1 MPEPE
6 YVIYTDMDGTLID
19 HDTYSYEAALP
30 ALDLIRK
37 KHIPLVFCT
46 SKTRA
51 ELEVYCKELEIYHP
65 LISENG
71 GAIFIPEDYFDFSYG
86 YDKISDHYKVIE
98 LGVKYDILERT
109 LKEVCTDIQ
118 CEVIGFGDMDIDE
131 VCVDTG
137 LSAEVAALAKRR
149 DYDEAFRV
157 LSPAP
162 KDDELEIEIVKRGFN
177 CTRGGRYYHIMGN
190 NDKGRGVDILT
201 ALYRR
206 KWPGIRTIGLGDSLN
221 DLPMLKAVDIAI
233 LVQKPGGLYDP
244 AIPHSGIIKADG
256 IGPAGWNR
264 ELIDILE

>member
-19 HDTYSYEAALP
+19 HDTYSYQEALP

-51 ELEVYCKELEIYHP
+51 ELEVYCKELELYHP

-71 GAIFIPEDYFDFSYG
+71 GAIFIPYDYFDFPYD
-86 YDKISDHYKVIE
+86 YDKISDHYRVIE
-98 LGVKYDILERT
+98 LGVKYDILEKT

-118 CEVIGFGDMDIDE
+118 CEAVGFGDMDVDE
-131 VCVDTG
+131 VCMDTG
-137 LSAEVAALAKRR
+137 LSAEAAALAKRR

-162 KDDELEIEIVKRGFN
+162 KGDELVREIVRRGFN

-190 NDKGRGVDILT
+190 NDKGRAVEILT
-201 ALYRR
+201 GLYRR
-206 KWPGIRTIGLGDSLN
+206 TWPGIRTIGLGDSLN

-233 LVQKPGGLYDP
+233 LVQKPGGFYDP
-244 AIPHSGIIKADG
+244 AVTHPGIKKGDG
-256 IGPAGWNR
+256 IGPEGWNR
-264 ELIDILE
+264 ELINILR

>member
-1 MPEPE
+1 M
-6 YVIYTDMDGTLID
+6 
-19 HDTYSYEAALP
+19 
-30 ALDLIRK
+30 
-37 KHIPLVFCT
+37 
-46 SKTRA
+46 
-51 ELEVYCKELEIYHP
+51 
-65 LISENG
+65 
-71 GAIFIPEDYFDFSYG
+71 
-86 YDKISDHYKVIE
+86 
-98 LGVKYDILERT
+98 KYDILERT

-118 CEVIGFGDMDIDE
+118 CEVIGFGDMDVDE

-162 KDDELEIEIVKRGFN
+162 KGDEMEREIVKRGFN

-221 DLPMLKAVDIAI
+221 DLPMLEAVDVAI

-244 AIPHSGIIKADG
+244 AILHTGIIKADG

-264 ELIDILE
+264 ELINILE